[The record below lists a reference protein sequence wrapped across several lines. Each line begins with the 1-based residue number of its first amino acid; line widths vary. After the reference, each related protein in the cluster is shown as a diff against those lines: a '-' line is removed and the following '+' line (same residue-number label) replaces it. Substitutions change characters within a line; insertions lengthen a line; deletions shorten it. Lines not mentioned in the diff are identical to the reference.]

1 MKKALVVLLVLVL
14 ALAQFA
20 IAEGAASPLAGLAV
34 KEDGTPMVLGYILNE
49 TSSGWMS
56 TSYGYTKALW
66 ENAGGEFI
74 GYVSD
79 YDSQYESDSIDQLM
93 ELGADAILVH
103 PGDSY
108 AIAPKVQ
115 QAMEAGFPV
124 FAMDMGV
131 EGAEVISY
139 VHQDQYSAGAACAQ
153 GVMDAFS
160 AENPANVLIIA
171 GGLEQNGAQQ
181 RQAGFEDAVA
191 DCDYVNIVYT
201 VDTGWSSDKAF
212 DGIMTMFE
220 SNPEINCIYTH
231 SDFMMQ
237 GIIEG
242 LRTKGRL
249 FPAGEEGHIFMASID
264 ADDLGI
270 ATLKDGYLDVIGELN
285 SAMHSVVTINAIIA
299 YLHGI
304 EISNDYLLDTI
315 LVTKDNVEED
325 ARWGT
330 LGAKY
335 GDFANWPVLEQDY
348 CDAAALIAAK

>member
-1 MKKALVVLLVLVL
+1 MKKALVFLMVLVL

-20 IAEGAASPLAGLAV
+20 IAEGESPLAGLAV

-49 TSSGWMS
+49 TGSGWMS

-74 GYVSD
+74 AYVSD
-79 YDSQYESDSIDQLM
+79 YDSEFESDSIDQLM
-93 ELGADAILVH
+93 ELNADAILVH

-115 QAMEAGFPV
+115 QAMDAGFPV
-124 FAMDMGV
+124 FAVDMGV
-131 EGAEVISY
+131 EGADVVSY
-139 VHQDQYSAGAACAQ
+139 IHQDQYAAGAACGQ

-201 VDTGWSSDKAF
+201 VEASWSSDKAF

-231 SDFMMQ
+231 SDIMMQ

-242 LRTKGRL
+242 LRTKGKL
-249 FPAGEEGHIFMASID
+249 FKRGEEGHIFLASID
-264 ADDLGI
+264 GDSLGI
-270 ATLKDGYLDVIGELN
+270 STMKDGYLDIIGELN
-285 SAMHSVVTINAIIA
+285 SSMHSVVAINVILA
-299 YLHGI
+299 YLHGL
-304 EISNDYLLDTI
+304 EVSDDYLLETV
-315 LVTKDNVEED
+315 LVTPENVD
-325 ARWGT
+325 DAARWGAMAENF
-330 LGAKY
+330 GE
-335 GDFANWPVLEQDY
+335 FENWPVLEQDY
-348 CDAAALIAAK
+348 CDVVSLLAG